1 MTGDLNRC
9 MDTLMYNLRI
19 TRTYDTDDS
28 WRVQGTSIVVKLRN
42 SESTSSVGSS
52 TSYWYKKL
60 ESYRY
65 TVLSVLHV
73 NLEHVFYL
81 GQVDYF

>member
-28 WRVQGTSIVVKLRN
+28 WRVTVHRNVEIRNRFFRWFQYIVPVQENRVVPVTLC
-42 SESTSSVGSS
+42 
-52 TSYWYKKL
+52 
-60 ESYRY
+60 
-65 TVLSVLHV
+65 
-73 NLEHVFYL
+73 
-81 GQVDYF
+81 